1 MLIKFTLGSIY
12 IIYRMTPNGSPFAVA
27 EQRKGH
33 PSGWPKNAMEGKKN
47 E

>member
-12 IIYRMTPNGSPFAVA
+12 IIYRITSKGSPFIAT

-33 PSGWPKNAMEGKKN
+33 PSGWPKNAMEGKK
-47 E
+47 